1 MSLTRL
7 THELVSLFA
16 VATARKLDFLT
27 TEYLFEAGI
36 DTSVFAWHSTQ
47 SDAVSDSNDVDIQ
60 PILSNS
66 CRSRCWHR
74 NHENDKLDLCRN
86 LHFIRGPFRIILV
99 LPKFPLGE
107 DRSTSSKISGVPS
120 KTCGWMGY
128 NRKVKRTLPVR

>member
-16 VATARKLDFLT
+16 VDTARKLYFLT

-36 DTSVFAWHSTQ
+36 DTSMFAWHSTQ
-47 SDAVSDSNDVDIQ
+47 SDAVSDSNDVDIH

-74 NHENDKLDLCRN
+74 NNENGKLDLCRN
-86 LHFIRGPFRIILV
+86 LSYIL
-99 LPKFPLGE
+99 
-107 DRSTSSKISGVPS
+107 
-120 KTCGWMGY
+120 
-128 NRKVKRTLPVR
+128 

>member
-16 VATARKLDFLT
+16 LATARKLYFLT

-47 SDAVSDSNDVDIQ
+47 LDAVSDSIDVDIQ
-60 PILSNS
+60 PILSNR

-74 NHENDKLDLCRN
+74 NNENGKLDLCRN
-86 LHFIRGPFRIILV
+86 FSYIL
-99 LPKFPLGE
+99 
-107 DRSTSSKISGVPS
+107 
-120 KTCGWMGY
+120 
-128 NRKVKRTLPVR
+128 